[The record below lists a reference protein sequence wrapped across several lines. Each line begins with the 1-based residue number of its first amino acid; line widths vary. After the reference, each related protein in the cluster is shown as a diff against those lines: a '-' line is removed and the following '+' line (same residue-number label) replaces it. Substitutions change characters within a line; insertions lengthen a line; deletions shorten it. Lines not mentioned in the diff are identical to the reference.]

1 MRSQRSHRNSQR
13 ATSSKRR
20 RALVHWFTVFAFLFP
35 AALILGALLA
45 YPIVFTFA
53 RSTFDA
59 TGSTFIGLDNY
70 QKIFSQPRT
79 LIAVRNNLIWV
90 LIVPAIITALGLVLA
105 VLAQRVPWATA
116 FRMALFVPLVVS
128 GLAAGVTF
136 RFLYAADPSLGLAN
150 AAIQTIVHLVQP
162 PGLYPGARPSQPDVV
177 HRAEGQADL
186 VLNDAVTPGGT
197 AAFGMVGIPPFQLPG
212 DAGEAAR
219 AQTPPADTIAGTVWL
234 DFSPRGE
241 RGVVDEIERGLPGV
255 LVEVVRNGEVL
266 GTATTGPDGTFN
278 VSDLP
283 DGEYQVRLS
292 ERSFRVPWGGIPWL
306 GPLLITPAIILGYI
320 WIHTGFAVIITSA
333 GLSGIDENLQSAA
346 RVEGANEWQVF
357 RHVTVPLLRPVLM
370 VVLVTTIISVLKIF
384 DLVLVIAPE
393 SVQYNANVLALE
405 MWRASFGGARDFG
418 LGSALA
424 ALLFLM
430 IIPAMLFNLRRFRL
444 EGS

>member
-1 MRSQRSHRNSQR
+1 MTSDRNYASSTR
-13 ATSSKRR
+13 AAPRRGR
-20 RALVHWFTVFAFLFP
+20 RAFYHWFTVFAFLFP
-35 AALILGALLA
+35 AALVLGALLA
-45 YPIVFTFA
+45 YPIIFTFV

-59 TGSTFIGLDNY
+59 TGDTFIGIDNY
-70 QKIFSQPRT
+70 VRIFSQPRT

-105 VLAQRVPWATA
+105 VLAQKVPWAAA

-136 RFLYAADPSLGLAN
+136 RFLYAADPSLGLVN
-150 AAIQTIVHLVQP
+150 AVIQTAVHLVQP
-162 PGLYPGARPSQPDVV
+162 PGPYPGARPSQPEHVAREAPDS
-177 HRAEGQADL
+177 HL
-186 VLNDAVTPGGT
+186 VLNDRVAPGDSVR
-197 AAFGMVGIPPFQLPG
+197 FGLVGIPPFDLP
-212 DAGEAAR
+212 DEAERAR
-219 AQTPPADTIAGTVWL
+219 AAEPPGENAISGTVWL
-234 DFSPRGE
+234 DFSPAGE
-241 RGVVDEIERGLPGV
+241 PGRVDEIERGLPGV
-255 LVEVVRNGEVL
+255 DVEVVQDGAVV
-266 GTATTGPDGTFN
+266 GTAVTGPDGTF
-278 VSDLP
+278 VIEGVL
-283 DGEYQVRLS
+283 GEHEVRLAA
-292 ERSFRVPWGGIPWL
+292 RSFRVPWSGIPWL

-333 GLSGIDENLQSAA
+333 GLAGIDENLQAAA

-357 RHVTVPLLRPVLM
+357 RFVTAPLLRPVLM

-393 SVQYNANVLALE
+393 SVQYDANVLALE

-430 IIPAMLFNLRRFRL
+430 IIPAMLFNLRRFRM
-444 EGS
+444 E